1 MDLYIPSDLNN
12 CDDDFCDEMLP
23 VEEKLERRMDEL
35 TILDGDAFVSNTT
48 SNSQTTGAWIRAKHL
63 EEEGYDQELVDHSEN
78 FVDLVIVM
86 DCTGSMSG
94 EIEVAKRTVTT
105 IISTLHEKFQSDL
118 RFSAVSYRDHTDD
131 YAVKE
136 FPFTKDLN
144 KAKGYINTMS
154 AQGGGDHPEAL
165 ASALYVINEMPFNKK
180 GKKIV
185 VWVADA
191 PPHGMKT
198 SSDSYP
204 EGCKDQQGNVI
215 DWIKLGSALQ
225 EKNVVFYGILC
236 ERAKDDQQLTLFM
249 DYLTTKTD
257 GKCLLLTDANKI
269 PNLVINGCVEDED
282 MDNLVAKKIKELGE
296 EKVNN
301 LGMDDLLKLI
311 HNETSS
317 EKVAQVKTFEIAST
331 RTKNL
336 MNYSTLSD
344 MQCDDYV
351 SAQNV
356 MTRNDDC
363 EAESDSFDDYGG
375 VYYKAPTMEKVAKAY
390 SRNLRK

>member
-1 MDLYIPSDLNN
+1 MD
-12 CDDDFCDEMLP
+12 F
-23 VEEKLERRMDEL
+23 
-35 TILDGDAFVSNTT
+35 
-48 SNSQTTGAWIRAKHL
+48 
-63 EEEGYDQELVDHSEN
+63 
-78 FVDLVIVM
+78 
-86 DCTGSMSG
+86 
-94 EIEVAKRTVTT
+94 
-105 IISTLHEKFQSDL
+105 
-118 RFSAVSYRDHTDD
+118 
-131 YAVKE
+131 
-136 FPFTKDLN
+136 
-144 KAKGYINTMS
+144 
-154 AQGGGDHPEAL
+154 
-165 ASALYVINEMPFNKK
+165 
-180 GKKIV
+180 
-185 VWVADA
+185 
-191 PPHGMKT
+191 
-198 SSDSYP
+198 
-204 EGCKDQQGNVI
+204 
-215 DWIKLGSALQ
+215 
-225 EKNVVFYGILC
+225 
-236 ERAKDDQQLTLFM
+236 
-249 DYLTTKTD
+249 LTTKTD

-336 MNYSTLSD
+336 MQYSTLSD
-344 MQCDDYV
+344 MQCDDFV